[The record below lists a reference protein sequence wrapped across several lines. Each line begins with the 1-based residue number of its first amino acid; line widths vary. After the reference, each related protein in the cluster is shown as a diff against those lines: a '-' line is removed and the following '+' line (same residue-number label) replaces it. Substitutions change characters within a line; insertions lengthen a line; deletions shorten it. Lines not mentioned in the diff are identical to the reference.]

1 MSKASGSFNNKMH
14 IRVKVGDI
22 TIEVSVPSNKNA
34 DPAIIAEIARQAGEA
49 AEKHCQAQS
58 EKGFLNSVKRLF
70 TFKGKNKSEGRKT
83 GTPIDEE
90 PVMLPPAGVIQTEL
104 VVIKN
109 GKGLVHV
116 DQPLKRKPPVVAKKP
131 TLMKKEAPTSGP
143 ITSDILKFSRSALRA
158 TGKKPTLAKK
168 EASSPGLITPDML
181 IGRRTTL
188 RQTGIVW

>member
-1 MSKASGSFNNKMH
+1 MH

-22 TIEVSVPSNKNA
+22 TVEVSVPSNKNA
-34 DPAIIAEIARQAGEA
+34 DPGYVAEIARQAGEA
-49 AEKHCQAQS
+49 ADKHCQAQS
-58 EKGFLNSVKRLF
+58 ENWFRNSVKRFF

-116 DQPLKRKPPVVAKKP
+116 DKPLKRKPPVVAKKP
-131 TLMKKEAPTSGP
+131 TLAKKEAPTPGP
-143 ITSDILKFSRSALRA
+143 ITPDILKFSLSDLRA
-158 TGKKPTLAKK
+158 TGKEPTPAKE
-168 EASSPGLITPDML
+168 EAPTPGPITPDML
-181 IGRRTTL
+181 IERRSTL
-188 RQTGIVW
+188 HATGIVW